1 VILAAPAARVGPVI
15 LCLEDQ
21 PSPLSM
27 RKMVLEK
34 SGYEVLSATSGKEAL
49 DLLKRFHVDL
59 VLSDHYLRGEKGTEI
74 AAKIKAIKP
83 KVPILLIS
91 GSVERLEDSDA
102 TKNVDAL
109 IRKDDG
115 PTHLLVSI
123 AKALQL

>member
-1 VILAAPAARVGPVI
+1 
-15 LCLEDQ
+15 
-21 PSPLSM
+21 M
-27 RKMVLEK
+27 R
-34 SGYEVLSATSGKEAL
+34 
-49 DLLKRFHVDL
+49 FNVDL

-91 GSVERLEDSDA
+91 GSVERLEDSEA
-102 TKNVDAL
+102 TKNVAAL

-123 AKALQL
+123 AKALRL